1 MPPKYKKLKKLKVK
15 LKIKKPKMKI
25 VRKVKVKK
33 RKTPLVI
40 KTKGRIRGDKLAKG
54 VLKKP
59 VPNMRSRNKT
69 GDYERSQYRNYEETL
84 AYEKMTPKQKI
95 AKDRTRYRSDL
106 VRRSS
111 KWEEMGEKVMNKN
124 RNTTLAGFN
133 RDYDWHWEN
142 KILKDDRH
150 SESTHMPY
158 ASDLKF
164 KRKDR
169 KESEDHHLNMKMA
182 RLDHIYKYGY

>member
-59 VPNMRSRNKT
+59 VPNMRARNKT

-124 RNTTLAGFN
+124 RNTTLAG
-133 RDYDWHWEN
+133 
-142 KILKDDRH
+142 
-150 SESTHMPY
+150 
-158 ASDLKF
+158 
-164 KRKDR
+164 
-169 KESEDHHLNMKMA
+169 
-182 RLDHIYKYGY
+182 